1 MKNVALIVF
10 LFLISLHL
18 LGQDF
23 EGQIVYSNSYVS
35 KNPKMSDQQ
44 WTTMMGSTQTYLIK
58 GGVYKSVTNGTLL
71 QWQLYINKENK
82 LYLKMSNSETALW
95 NDASVQGDEVLKA
108 EVKKSVTD
116 VLGFK
121 CDEIILTC
129 KSGLQKYYFSS
140 KLAVDTKLYLN
151 HKFGNWYDYLSK
163 SNALPLKSI
172 IETAQ
177 FTIESTAT
185 EIRPMKVDYKEFEL
199 PIGMKTEK
207 SPY

>member
-1 MKNVALIVF
+1 M
-10 LFLISLHL
+10 
-18 LGQDF
+18 
-23 EGQIVYSNSYVS
+23 
-35 KNPKMSDQQ
+35 
-44 WTTMMGSTQTYLIK
+44 
-58 GGVYKSVTNGTLL
+58 
-71 QWQLYINKENK
+71 
-82 LYLKMSNSETALW
+82 
-95 NDASVQGDEVLKA
+95 
-108 EVKKSVTD
+108 
-116 VLGFK
+116 
-121 CDEIILTC
+121 
-129 KSGLQKYYFSS
+129 
-140 KLAVDTKLYLN
+140 DTKLYLN